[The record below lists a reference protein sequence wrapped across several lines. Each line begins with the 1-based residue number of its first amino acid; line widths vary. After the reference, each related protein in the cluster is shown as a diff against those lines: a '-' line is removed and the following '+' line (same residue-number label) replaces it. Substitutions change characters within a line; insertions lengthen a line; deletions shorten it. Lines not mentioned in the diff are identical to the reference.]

1 MAPSFGQRISGL
13 AANGKQLRAAVF
25 NENEVRAAA
34 GLTMVTGAVAFSYA
48 YFDKQYVPLQV
59 VSSLFFVEFLIR
71 VTVGVH
77 YSPFGLVAR
86 AMTFGRPP
94 EWVSAKPKRF
104 AWSLGLGMAFAMTVI
119 SDEGIRGYLPRT
131 ICLICLTLMWLESAL
146 GFCLGCKIHSA
157 LVSRGWAADDPEFEV
172 CADGSCDSLA
182 PPRRR
187 RSLDDLTAAPGSM
200 PRIIRKG

>member
-1 MAPSFGQRISGL
+1 MELSFGQRIPGL
-13 AANGKQLRAAVF
+13 RANGRQLRAAVF

-59 VSSLFFVEFLIR
+59 VASLFFVEFLIR
-71 VTVGVH
+71 TTVGIH
-77 YSPFGLVAR
+77 YSPFGLIAR
-86 AMTFGRPP
+86 AMTSRRSP

-119 SDEGIRGYLPRT
+119 TNSGIRGYLPRT

-146 GFCLGCKIHSA
+146 GLCLGCKIHGL
-157 LVSRGWAADDPEFEV
+157 LVRRGWAAGDPEFEV
-172 CADGSCDSLA
+172 CADGSCNPPA
-182 PPRRR
+182 PQHLVP
-187 RSLDDLTAAPGSM
+187 
-200 PRIIRKG
+200 